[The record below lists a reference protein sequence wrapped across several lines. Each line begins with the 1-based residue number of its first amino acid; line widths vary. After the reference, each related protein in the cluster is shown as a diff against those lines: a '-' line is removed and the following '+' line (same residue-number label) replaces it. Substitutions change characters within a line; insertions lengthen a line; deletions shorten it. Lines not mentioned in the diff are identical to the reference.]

1 MAGIAEDMQEGC
13 SPWLWARLAALAA
26 RSISAAQA
34 RARKRPA
41 AQGISHANPRPKT
54 QGETM
59 TTDQHNGAA
68 QATQGTADVE
78 AIKAT
83 VQDGHRRR
91 ARQDRGSG
99 RESRVFEPAEGSRQG
114 GEDGYEGEALDP
126 LDIRGAELPLLRL
139 VDPELLPQY
148 LKGNVDGLEF
158 SPGFLLAAGVLVEIF
173 IAVVLLSRV
182 LSYRANRRANIA
194 AGSIMTAV
202 QAATLFVGYQRRTTL
217 SSALL
222 RLRLLYSLSGMR
234 GIGGSLSLRSSYTTR
249 SSSQF
254 AEEGQKRGAGRKGEV
269 SENTLHRWRNQ
280 YGGWK
285 VSSRSREKR

>member
-1 MAGIAEDMQEGC
+1 MWRRSRRPSRTATGGERGKIAEAEE
-13 SPWLWARLAALAA
+13 RAA
-26 RSISAAQA
+26 SSN
-34 RARKRPA
+34 RP
-41 AQGISHANPRPKT
+41 
-54 QGETM
+54 
-59 TTDQHNGAA
+59 
-68 QATQGTADVE
+68 
-78 AIKAT
+78 
-83 VQDGHRRR
+83 
-91 ARQDRGSG
+91 
-99 RESRVFEPAEGSRQG
+99 
-114 GEDGYEGEALDP
+114 
-126 LDIRGAELPLLRL
+126 RGAGKEEKMDMKVKLSTLWIFVALNYLYCGVASL

-202 QAATLFVGYQRRTTL
+202 QAATLFVGYQRRTTP